1 MKKEQTKIN
10 QKKISELNVVFET
23 IKTPKNKVKKT
34 IENNEEIFRF
44 GSPF

>member
-10 QKKISELNVVFET
+10 QKKINDLNVVFET
-23 IKTPKNKVKKT
+23 IKPPKNKAKKN
-34 IENNEEIFRF
+34 IENSNEIFRF

>member
-1 MKKEQTKIN
+1 MKKEQTEIN
-10 QKKISELNVVFET
+10 QKKINDQNVVFEA
-23 IKTPKNKVKKT
+23 IKPPKNKAKKN